1 MAVKFVYIE
10 SSNNNLLVNALTTLK
25 NKTYVYA

>member
-10 SSNNNLLVNALTTLK
+10 SLSNNLLVNALTTLK
-25 NKTYVYA
+25 NKTYIYA